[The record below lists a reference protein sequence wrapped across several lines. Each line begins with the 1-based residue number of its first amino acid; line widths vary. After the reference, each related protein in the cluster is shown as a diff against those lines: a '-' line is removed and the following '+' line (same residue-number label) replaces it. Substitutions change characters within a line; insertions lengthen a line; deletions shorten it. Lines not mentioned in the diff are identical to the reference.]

1 MKYTDK
7 ILSTQR
13 KSFTN
18 LFNKNFKNEII
29 DSLEYEEKA
38 IMIQATYIVTDL
50 VEKQIIVNQVLDEED
65 VHFKV
70 AVELQYVNMMARL
83 SISTKNP
90 EEFYLIMLNVL
101 AEFENNLNELEYYE
115 LSANFN
121 LFSIRLCSEFISQL
135 NKIIS
140 I

>member
-7 ILSTQR
+7 ILATQR
-13 KSFTN
+13 KTFTY

>member
-7 ILSTQR
+7 ILATQR
-13 KSFTN
+13 KTFTY

-50 VEKQIIVNQVLDEED
+50 VEKQILVNQMLDEED

>member
-7 ILSTQR
+7 ILATQR
-13 KSFTN
+13 KTFTY

-50 VEKQIIVNQVLDEED
+50 VEKQILVNQMLDEED

-70 AVELQYVNMMARL
+70 AVELKYVNMMARL